1 MSNRPISAGG
11 PNKTPGEKSTGGPRD
26 HRRSINAHCVGYAAE
41 TLLLAGSTAGGIVGR
56 ELLLD
61 VVRDLL
67 VARELK
73 LELARTA

>member
-11 PNKTPGEKSTGGPRD
+11 PNKTPGEKSAGGPRD

-73 LELARTA
+73 LELTRTA